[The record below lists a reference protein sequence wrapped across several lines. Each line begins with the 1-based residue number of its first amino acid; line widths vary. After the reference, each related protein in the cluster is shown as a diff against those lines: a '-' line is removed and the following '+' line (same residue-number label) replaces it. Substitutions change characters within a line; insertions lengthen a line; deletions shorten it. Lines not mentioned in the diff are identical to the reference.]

1 MKDIDFDELDRAVNS
16 LIGGVPS
23 TPAAPA
29 TPAASSA
36 PLTPASLP
44 TSDIPAPTMPAA
56 EDVPSTQPLA
66 ARRTSGRFMDVVHP
80 SSDMRS
86 SAPVAQATPVSRT
99 AATLEPASPLVVPA
113 RSSEMPTA
121 PVVASTPESSAPKPS
136 SEWPDP
142 LDFQGNNAVAQPT
155 PIAPAPIV
163 APTQPPIITTT
174 DDEDSDIAK
183 IADDINA
190 TLTKDAQKPLETP
203 FLSDAKVEKRPLNA
217 FAADT
222 TVSAAVLTAD
232 TPAPTPS
239 PTPET
244 PPVTTPASV
253 PEALVGDEKTEEH
266 PIETDTP
273 LPAELQSDLLNIESN
288 ETAATSVPVSQFTP
302 PAAPSTDVPTGPT
315 SIVQQYRES
324 PSTGDQPAA
333 ALFDTAAYKKPQAKA
348 KKKSSWLV
356 ILWIFLLLV
365 VGGGIGAA
373 VYFFVLPLI

>member
-23 TPAAPA
+23 TPAAPTTPA
-29 TPAASSA
+29 STPAESSSVPAAPLAQTPAA
-36 PLTPASLP
+36 PDPTP
-44 TSDIPAPTMPAA
+44 
-56 EDVPSTQPLA
+56 QPLA
-66 ARRTSGRFMDVVHP
+66 SRRTSGRFMDVVHP

-86 SAPVAQATPVSRT
+86 SAPVAPVTPVSRT
-99 AATLEPASPLVVPA
+99 AAPLEPTSPLSVPA
-113 RSSEMPTA
+113 RPTDTPAAPALATA
-121 PVVASTPESSAPKPS
+121 PESTAPKPS
-136 SEWPDP
+136 NEWPDP
-142 LDFQGNNAVAQPT
+142 LDFHGNNGEAQSAPVAVT
-155 PIAPAPIV
+155 PAAAPVQAPMV
-163 APTQPPIITTT
+163 TTT

-190 TLTKDAQKPLETP
+190 TLTKDSQKPLETP
-203 FLSDAKVEKRPLNA
+203 FLSDANVEKRPLNA
-217 FAADT
+217 LAADT
-222 TVSAAVLTAD
+222 ALTTAVMSTD
-232 TPAPTPS
+232 PPAPTP
-239 PTPET
+239 PVIPEIQ
-244 PPVTTPASV
+244 PVTTPSPTAETPQS
-253 PEALVGDEKTEEH
+253 GEKSEEH

-288 ETAATSVPVSQFTP
+288 ETAAASVPVSQFTP

-315 SIVQQYRES
+315 SIVQQYKES